1 MGMGDGWEG
10 LISVSLALS
19 FFFLRLSVPVFQ
31 CYQFGKGSGKM
42 ECEFGGGLV
51 LDHLVEFLVFFGGVE
66 GVRKKQG
73 I

>member
-1 MGMGDGWEG
+1 M
-10 LISVSLALS
+10 
-19 FFFLRLSVPVFQ
+19 FQ